1 MQCELC
7 HKEHDGSYG
16 SGRFCSAKCARSFST
31 KNKRKEINRK
41 VSKKLIGKPRQPSS
55 IKSIQQQRQTLK
67 NTLYNKYK
75 DDKVKTY
82 NGDLLNITKDELKE
96 YRKVHTVCEICGKKE
111 TATAKN
117 STKPNRLTVDHNHQ
131 NNQFRGLLC
140 RNCNSRLGWYE
151 NHKDII
157 DLYLQR

>member
-31 KNKRKEINRK
+31 KAKRKQINKK
-41 VSKKLIGKPRQPSS
+41 VSQTLSGRKGHKKSK
-55 IKSIQQQRQTLK
+55 KSLERQRQSLK
-67 NTLYNKYK
+67 TTLYHKYK
-75 DDKVKTY
+75 NDKVKAY
-82 NGDLLNITKDELKE
+82 DGSILDITKEELE
-96 YRKVHTVCEICGKKE
+96 QYRQQHIVCEICGKAE
-111 TATAKN
+111 TS
-117 STKPNRLTVDHNHQ
+117 STSNPNRINRLSVDHNHTT
-131 NNQFRGLLC
+131 NKFRGLLC